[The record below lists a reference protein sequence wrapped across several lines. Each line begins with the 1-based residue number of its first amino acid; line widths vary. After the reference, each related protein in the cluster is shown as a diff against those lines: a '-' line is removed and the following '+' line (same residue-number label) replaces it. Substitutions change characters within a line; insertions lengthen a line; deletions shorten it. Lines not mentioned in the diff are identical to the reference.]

1 MKKGGNMNILML
13 LTPKKNVAFL
23 STEMTVKDALDSLK
37 LNRFSSVP
45 LIDRKGFYVG
55 TITEGDM
62 LWFLEQKGLKNSREI
77 LVGEVPR
84 NRDNLPVNINEEISE
99 LLLISLNQNF
109 IPILDDRG
117 YFIGIVTRKDVL
129 KHFLDKMQAGQRLE
143 GTRNHII
150 QALYSRRSIRKF
162 KNQKIEQ
169 KIIDEILNSALVS
182 PTAANRKPTH
192 VLFIDDKEK
201 IKMLSETHIRGGQFA
216 NAPYLMLILND
227 DEVELN
233 PFTANS
239 NAAALTMSLLLAI
252 DSYDEVGGYWIAARH
267 LDNNRAICQV
277 VNIADTFSLYA
288 IIAFGIKDEFKPEN
302 TVEKKERIHRNNW

>member
-1 MKKGGNMNILML
+1 MNILML

-23 STEMTVKDALDSLK
+23 STEMTVKEALNSLK

-45 LIDRKGFYVG
+45 LIDLEGFYIG
-55 TITEGDM
+55 AITEGDM
-62 LWFLEQKGLKNSREI
+62 LWFLEQNGTESALETS
-77 LVGEVPR
+77 VGKVPR
-84 NRDNLPVNINEEISE
+84 NRDNLPVNINEEVND
-99 LLLISLNQNF
+99 LLLMSLNQNF

-129 KHFLDKMQAGQRLE
+129 KHFLDKMHAGQRLL

-162 KNQKIEQ
+162 KNEVIEQ
-169 KIIDEILNSALVS
+169 NIIDEILNTALVS

-192 VLFIDDKEK
+192 VMFIDDKK
-201 IKMLSETHIRGGQFA
+201 TIKALSETHIRGGQFA

-227 DEVELN
+227 DEVEVN

-252 DSYDEVGGYWIAARH
+252 DSYEEIGGYWIATRH
-267 LDNNRAICQV
+267 LDNNRVICQT
-277 VNIADTFSLYA
+277 VNIADSFSLYA

-302 TVEKKERIHRNNW
+302 TAEKKERIHRNKW